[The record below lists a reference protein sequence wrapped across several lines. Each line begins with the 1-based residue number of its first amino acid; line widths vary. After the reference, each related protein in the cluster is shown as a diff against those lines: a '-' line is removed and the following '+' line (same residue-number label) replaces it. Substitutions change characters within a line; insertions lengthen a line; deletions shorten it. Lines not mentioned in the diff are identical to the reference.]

1 MSSEELTER
10 VLKVIAT
17 SKRIPLEQ
25 VTIASEFPQLNIDS
39 MDAVEILFA
48 LENEFDINIP
58 DEEVREVRTVRQMV
72 DGVARL
78 VAAKPPAEGPLG
90 AADAAAGQ

>member
-1 MSSEELTER
+1 MSEELTQR

-25 VTIASEFPQLNIDS
+25 VTIESEFQQLNIDS

-58 DEEVREVRTVRQMV
+58 DDEVRDVRNVRQMV
-72 DGVARL
+72 EGVARL
-78 VAAKPPAEGPLG
+78 VAAKSG
-90 AADAAAGQ
+90 AAPADAAAGQ

>member
-1 MSSEELTER
+1 MPPRELTDR

-25 VTIASEFPQLNIDS
+25 VTIASDFQQLNIDS

-58 DEEVREVRTVRQMV
+58 VEDVREVRNVQQMV
-72 DGVARL
+72 EGVAKL
-78 VAAKPPAEGPLG
+78 VAAK
-90 AADAAAGQ
+90 AAASSAGSADVAAQ

>member
-1 MSSEELTER
+1 MSDEFIQR

-17 SKRIPLEQ
+17 SKRIPPET
-25 VTIASEFPQLNIDS
+25 VTIDSDFMQLGIDS

-58 DEEVREVRTVRQMV
+58 DDEVRTVKNIRQMCE
-72 DGVARL
+72 GVERL
-78 VAAKPPAEGPLG
+78 VAAKSN
-90 AADAAAGQ
+90 AAANQ

>member
-1 MSSEELTER
+1 MSEELTQR

-25 VTIASEFPQLNIDS
+25 VTIDSEFQQLNIDS

-58 DEEVREVRTVRQMV
+58 DDDVREVRNVRQMV
-72 DGVARL
+72 EGVAKL
-78 VAAKPPAEGPLG
+78 VAAK
-90 AADAAAGQ
+90 AAAGPADRAAGQ

>member
-1 MSSEELTER
+1 MSEEFTQR
-10 VLKVIAT
+10 VLKTIA
-17 SKRIPLEQ
+17 SAKRIPPET
-25 VTIASEFPQLNIDS
+25 VTIDSDFPTLGIDS

-58 DEEVREVRTVRQMV
+58 DDEVRTVKSVRDLV

-78 VAAKPPAEGPLG
+78 VAAKNAPAQASDSAQATE
-90 AADAAAGQ
+90 